1 MGNRSAVLCRVA
13 VFYRIVRMPKR
24 GTFDG
29 MLTREQLEAGV
40 TEESDRTASS
50 QPVTGGVKIGRIRRP
65 SKGLHVHI
73 ATERIGTTAVNSLNI
88 SKYEKPLEEAKKTE
102 MGNAGLKKKG
112 PR

>member
-50 QPVTGGVKIGRIRRP
+50 QPVTGGF
-65 SKGLHVHI
+65 
-73 ATERIGTTAVNSLNI
+73 
-88 SKYEKPLEEAKKTE
+88 
-102 MGNAGLKKKG
+102 
-112 PR
+112 